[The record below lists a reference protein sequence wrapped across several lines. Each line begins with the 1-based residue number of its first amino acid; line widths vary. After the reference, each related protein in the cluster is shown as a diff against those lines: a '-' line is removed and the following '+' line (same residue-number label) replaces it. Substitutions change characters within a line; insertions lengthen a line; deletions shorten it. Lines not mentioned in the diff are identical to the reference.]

1 MLKNSLGRGMRE
13 TRAAR
18 FLARFERIR
27 RCIEEEERVLSLF
40 EHQKPK
46 TLRDYDGLSL
56 SSLPIL
62 DYLAPTRN
70 EVNDRLIYHYKL
82 FERHCAVLGAGIRNI
97 REKHLRDY
105 LIWHYFYRF
114 THEAISEAMNYST
127 RQIYR
132 IATQAR
138 SELNKTL
145 RLPPMPAVYKNR
157 RFRAVRWVKKEQF
170 IRKAS

>member
-1 MLKNSLGRGMRE
+1 MLKNSLGRSMRE

-40 EHQKPK
+40 KHQNPK
-46 TLRDYDGLSL
+46 TLRDYEGLSTSAL
-56 SSLPIL
+56 SVL

-70 EVNDRLIYHYKL
+70 EVNDRLIYHYRL
-82 FERHCAVLGAGIRNI
+82 FEKHCAVLGKAIRDI

-145 RLPPMPAVYKNR
+145 SLPPMPVAHKNR
-157 RFRAVRWVKKEQF
+157 RYRAVRWGKKEQF